1 MANITISYFNLAHS
15 FLLLLIPIGL
25 SLFFKLF
32 LVKDVLYSVVR
43 MSLQLILIGLFL
55 KYLFKLNNTWINI
68 LWLAVMIVTAV
79 FSAIKNS
86 PLKWKKVFL
95 PVFFSF
101 FASVFIVVIYLN
113 SFVLDLEKIFDARYL
128 IVLGG
133 MVLGN
138 SMRGNIVGLS
148 SVYEKI
154 RDNQKRYFYLLSL
167 GANVKEAIFPYVQS
181 SVKLALKPTLAAMAT
196 MGIVSL
202 PGMMTGTILG
212 GASPEL
218 AVKYQIMIMLG
229 ILSSTTMSV
238 VLSIVLTF
246 PFCFDSGGLL
256 KRDIFKEE

>member
-1 MANITISYFNLAHS
+1 
-15 FLLLLIPIGL
+15 
-25 SLFFKLF
+25 
-32 LVKDVLYSVVR
+32 
-43 MSLQLILIGLFL
+43 
-55 KYLFKLNNTWINI
+55 
-68 LWLAVMIVTAV
+68 
-79 FSAIKNS
+79 
-86 PLKWKKVFL
+86 
-95 PVFFSF
+95 
-101 FASVFIVVIYLN
+101 
-113 SFVLDLEKIFDARYL
+113 
-128 IVLGG
+128 
-133 MVLGN
+133 
-138 SMRGNIVGLS
+138 
-148 SVYEKI
+148 
-154 RDNQKRYFYLLSL
+154 
-167 GANVKEAIFPYVQS
+167 VQS